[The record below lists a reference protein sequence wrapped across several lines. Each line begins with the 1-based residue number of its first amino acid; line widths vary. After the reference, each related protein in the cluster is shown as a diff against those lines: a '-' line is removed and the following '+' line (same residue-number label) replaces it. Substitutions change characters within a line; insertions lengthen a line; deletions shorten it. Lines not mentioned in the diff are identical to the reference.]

1 MKKKIILFVLAFLVW
16 NLFVGVF
23 PEAGQEWDYQSVLLG
38 ALISLGVA
46 LLFASDFSQEP
57 LMFFQPRRI
66 FFLLLFIPVFSFYCA
81 KANFEVMYYVISPHL
96 PIKPGIVKVQ
106 SELESKTA
114 LTILANCITLTP
126 GTLTV
131 EATEDGVLY
140 VHWLAMRSID
150 EEVATQQIAG
160 KFEWF
165 LKRIF
170 EDG

>member
-1 MKKKIILFVLAFLVW
+1 M
-16 NLFVGVF
+16 GVF
-23 PEAGQEWDYQSVLLG
+23 PGPQPGWDYQSVLLG
-38 ALISLGVA
+38 AVVSLGVS
-46 LLFASDFSQEP
+46 LLFASDFSEKP
-57 LMFFQPRRI
+57 VMFFQPRRI
-66 FFLLLFIPVFSFYCA
+66 FYLILFIPVFIFYCA

-106 SELESKTA
+106 SDLKSETA

-140 VHWLAMRSID
+140 VHWLSMKSID
-150 EEVATQQIAG
+150 EEVATQQISS